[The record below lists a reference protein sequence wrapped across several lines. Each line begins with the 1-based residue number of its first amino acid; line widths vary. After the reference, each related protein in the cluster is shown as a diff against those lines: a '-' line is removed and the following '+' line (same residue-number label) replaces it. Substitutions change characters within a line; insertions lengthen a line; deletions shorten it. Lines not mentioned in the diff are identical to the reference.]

1 MESSSST
8 SRELSS
14 FPSSAAHCKK
24 YDRRSSYPCFR
35 IRAAGSL
42 TRRVSKIVRTV
53 SGDTLQ
59 GLPPTTS
66 ILVIQIL
73 P

>member
-35 IRAAGSL
+35 ICAAGSL
-42 TRRVSKIVRTV
+42 TRCVSKIVRTV
-53 SGDTLQ
+53 SGDALQ
-59 GLPPTTS
+59 GFVTS